1 MGVYKISKK
10 AASDLA
16 KTYEYGIMTF
26 GLHQAQF
33 YLHTLHNHFQALA
46 DSIYLGRDAS
56 EFAPDLKR
64 FSYKS
69 HLIFYLYTDT
79 GILIIRVLSHH
90 MDFGRH
96 L

>member
-10 AASDLA
+10 AAYDLA
-16 KTYEYGIMTF
+16 RTYEYGITTF
-26 GLHQAQF
+26 GLQHAQT
-33 YLHTLHNHFQALA
+33 YLLTLHNHFQALA
-46 DSIYLGRDAS
+46 DSLYLDRDAS

-69 HLIFYLYTDT
+69 HIVFYLHTDI